1 MYLTPPS
8 SHPLPGPL
16 ACIRWNV
23 FQSRLA
29 VQEGNVDVASSVST
43 DAGRVSMLRHAVH
56 ETLQAASHGRQVT
69 SVPAREFI
77 SGLSRCLGVPE
88 QRAIVI
94 VHAATAAELRSRLLA
109 IAAARRGAGG
119 GQPAAAAEVEVQ
131 RLLRAVETFPM
142 PAGAPEAEMVGTAI
156 RTKFTLQEMETLLK
170 ELVCP
175 LAKTLTCSF

>member
-1 MYLTPPS
+1 
-8 SHPLPGPL
+8 
-16 ACIRWNV
+16 
-23 FQSRLA
+23 
-29 VQEGNVDVASSVST
+29 
-43 DAGRVSMLRHAVH
+43 
-56 ETLQAASHGRQVT
+56 
-69 SVPAREFI
+69 
-77 SGLSRCLGVPE
+77 VPE